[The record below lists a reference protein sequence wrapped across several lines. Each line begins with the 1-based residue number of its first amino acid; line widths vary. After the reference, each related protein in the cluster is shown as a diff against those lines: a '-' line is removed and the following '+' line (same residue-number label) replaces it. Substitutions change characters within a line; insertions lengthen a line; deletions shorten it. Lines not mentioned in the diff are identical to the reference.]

1 MDNLSSFLESI
12 SQNSDFNAE
21 LSKRG
26 GYITFSNSGRRGSIK
41 SFQIGL
47 DSILQTLKDILM
59 HLDVFGDLVKYD
71 ETSWRDNGAA
81 YFTDPVANATSTVQ
95 TKPLF
100 STLSKVI
107 IWGNQPRL
115 NTIDPDESINL
126 DKDSLTVAI
135 EKLESVANSF
145 APKDA
150 LREKNV
156 TFPNQQIFYG
166 APGTGKSHTV
176 NEVTELQPQ
185 ENIFRTTFHPDS
197 DYSTFVGCYKPSMTY
212 KPVRNVAG
220 DVVKKDG
227 KEVFEKVIAYSF
239 CPQSFTKAYLRAWQ
253 TEENVFLI
261 IEEINR
267 GNCAQI
273 FGDLFQLLDRKDDG
287 FSEYPI
293 KADNDLASYI
303 AEQLSEYARTDIP
316 ESVKNGEELI
326 LPSNLYI
333 WATMNTSDQSLFPID
348 SAFKRRWDW
357 QYTPISDGK
366 QGWKVEVNGIYYDWW
381 DFLQKINEQ
390 IGSTT
395 NSEDKKLGYYFCKAT
410 KGIINAETFVGK
422 VIFYI
427 WNDVFKDF
435 AEEAGDLFKDT
446 DGSLLSFNKFY
457 TVGEDGK
464 VTVLEDKISIFLHN
478 LGVEET
484 YDDLE
489 SDNPDTMKSTDL
501 SSSSF
506 KLNGEEFNLGQIA
519 KNVVL
524 NYAKNN
530 PSMTSQDI
538 RNYFV
543 NLCKGIG
550 IAHVV
555 ETEDEYHLR
564 DDQPSQKRTVS
575 EITIPYNNEKLYV
588 STQWKAKNKNDN
600 FMKFM
605 EIVNNNGLG
614 VISQ

>member
-1 MDNLSSFLESI
+1 M
-12 SQNSDFNAE
+12 
-21 LSKRG
+21 
-26 GYITFSNSGRRGSIK
+26 
-41 SFQIGL
+41 
-47 DSILQTLKDILM
+47 
-59 HLDVFGDLVKYD
+59 
-71 ETSWRDNGAA
+71 
-81 YFTDPVANATSTVQ
+81 
-95 TKPLF
+95 
-100 STLSKVI
+100 
-107 IWGNQPRL
+107 
-115 NTIDPDESINL
+115 
-126 DKDSLTVAI
+126 
-135 EKLESVANSF
+135 
-145 APKDA
+145 
-150 LREKNV
+150 
-156 TFPNQQIFYG
+156 
-166 APGTGKSHTV
+166 
-176 NEVTELQPQ
+176 
-185 ENIFRTTFHPDS
+185 
-197 DYSTFVGCYKPSMTY
+197 
-212 KPVRNVAG
+212 
-220 DVVKKDG
+220 
-227 KEVFEKVIAYSF
+227 
-239 CPQSFTKAYLRAWQ
+239 
-253 TEENVFLI
+253 I

-446 DGSLLSFNKFY
+446 DGSLLSFNTFY